1 MEKLKDTS
9 KLFTVNKEAFE
20 EIAAELKFFKNSEKV
35 YKNYEKEVAKIEEQK
50 AQLETELTRLMTEQV
65 KLVKELELFKGDV
78 SQVVYLRRE
87 MKNTVEEIEI
97 VQQVLKEVEE
107 RFSELKVK
115 YFPEFEEAMKK
126 DNAEIQKIDFTP
138 FVNNVLCEMLES
150 VSIVGKEFAKQ
161 KVEADKFRQATW
173 WDEAVNRKYINRPNM
188 INSTY
193 NYTSMRYDFPSYP
206 SQVLANGTLRELERL
221 TSGMSAFINKDN

>member
-20 EIAAELKFFKNSEKV
+20 EMAAELQFFKHSEKV
-35 YKNYEKEVAKIEEQK
+35 YKSYEKEVAKVEEQK
-50 AQLETELTRLMTEQV
+50 AKLENQLASLMTEQA
-65 KLVKELELFKGDV
+65 KLVEELELFKDNV

-87 MKNTVEEIEI
+87 MRNTVEEIES

-126 DNAEIQKIDFTP
+126 DRDEIQKIDFTP
-138 FVNNVLCEMLES
+138 FVDGVLCEMLEG
-150 VSIVGKEFAKQ
+150 VSIVGKEFVKQ
-161 KVEADKFRQATW
+161 KVEARKFIQATW
-173 WDEAVNRKYINRPNM
+173 EDAINRKYLNRP
-188 INSTY
+188 STVG
-193 NYTSMRYDFPSYP
+193 NIFEHASMRYEFPSYP
-206 SQVLANGTLRELERL
+206 SQVLDNRKLSQALQSGVNELKKAEVQ
-221 TSGMSAFINKDN
+221 

>member
-35 YKNYEKEVAKIEEQK
+35 YKNYEKEIAKIEEQK
-50 AQLETELTRLMTEQV
+50 AQLETELTQLMTEQV

-138 FVNNVLCEMLES
+138 FVNNVLCKMLES

-161 KVEADKFRQATW
+161 KVEADKFRQAT

-206 SQVLANGTLRELERL
+206 SQVLANDTLRELERL
-221 TSGMSAFINKDN
+221 TSGMSTFINKDN

>member
-1 MEKLKDTS
+1 
-9 KLFTVNKEAFE
+9 
-20 EIAAELKFFKNSEKV
+20 
-35 YKNYEKEVAKIEEQK
+35 
-50 AQLETELTRLMTEQV
+50 MTEQV

-126 DNAEIQKIDFTP
+126 I
-138 FVNNVLCEMLES
+138 MLKYRRLILHPL
-150 VSIVGKEFAKQ
+150 SIMCFAKC
-161 KVEADKFRQATW
+161 
-173 WDEAVNRKYINRPNM
+173 
-188 INSTY
+188 
-193 NYTSMRYDFPSYP
+193 
-206 SQVLANGTLRELERL
+206 
-221 TSGMSAFINKDN
+221 